1 MYNYSYLDLG
11 EAVKEV
17 VKGKAPRTE
26 NAMVCETHNTAPC
39 CATFMQCFNIHLFLF
54 LNRVSRYPNTVI
66 YVFLNLHIG
75 KCRCNI
81 YILKIFCFL
90 YR

>member
-1 MYNYSYLDLG
+1 MYDYSYLDLG

-39 CATFMQCFNIHLFLF
+39 CATFMQCFNIFVYF
-54 LNRVSRYPNTVI
+54 
-66 YVFLNLHIG
+66 
-75 KCRCNI
+75 
-81 YILKIFCFL
+81 
-90 YR
+90 